1 MLLNSTSS
9 TLNDSSHIEILLVL
23 SDLNNNLYRDEVLR
37 RAGFRVKLVTTAEA
51 AQIFDD
57 VLSSFGVVILS
68 DTMRPEDLFIVSAR
82 VRRNSPWTK
91 IVLIEDT
98 DCFDLDPSLA
108 DVILDRLDGAPGLV
122 NTVRKLTA

>member
-23 SDLNNNLYRDEVLR
+23 SDLNDNLYRDEVLR
-37 RAGFRVKLVTTAEA
+37 CAGFRVKVVTTAEA

-68 DTMRPEDLFIVSAR
+68 DTMTPEDLFIVSAR

-91 IVLIEDT
+91 IVLIEDA
-98 DCFDLDPSLA
+98 DCFDFDLSLA